1 MEFLKTERL
10 NMTCQFSNKYF
21 QTSNTTSKKTP
32 LIKIP
37 FPPIISASDIVNK
50 RKPSRITSKSPN
62 AFLIYRKAFLDQ
74 FSLLNHNL
82 RMTDVSKLVS
92 AYWKNET
99 EIVKDAYRKIAR
111 EVENELNE
119 KRKTCV
125 PYRVIWKNSKYSSAR
140 KRHHNGKVTKAQ
152 ENKPESIT
160 SKFKATPSTC
170 ENVLYH
176 FIPACPNEFT
186 SNSSEKKNDKEVAP
200 TFDSRDLLDSPES
213 SQGLEL
219 NEPFNEFN
227 EPFNEFNEPFNEF
240 IEPFNEFIDYPACNE
255 NLGLDQ
261 SYLQIMDHSINFNGQ
276 PSESFLVQQD
286 HFVFDGNI
294 QENSFHELELDW
306 YLQNFYLN

>member
-1 MEFLKTERL
+1 MEFLRTEGF
-10 NMTCQFSNKYF
+10 NMTSNKYF
-21 QTSNTTSKKTP
+21 QTSNTTSKITP

-37 FPPIISASDIVNK
+37 FPPIISASDIVKK
-50 RKPSRITSKSPN
+50 RKPSRVKSKSPN
-62 AFLIYRKAFLDQ
+62 AFFIYRKAFLDQ
-74 FSLLNHNL
+74 LSLLNHNL

-200 TFDSRDLLDSPES
+200 TSDSENLCDSSES
-213 SQGLEL
+213 SQSLVL
-219 NEPFNEFN
+219 N
-227 EPFNEFNEPFNEF
+227 
-240 IEPFNEFIDYPACNE
+240 EPFNEFIDYPEYNE
-255 NLGLDQ
+255 NLVLDQ
-261 SYLQIMDHSINFNGQ
+261 SYLQIMDNSTNFNGQ
-276 PSESFLVQQD
+276 PSESFIEQQD
-286 HFVFDGNI
+286 HFIFDGNI
-294 QENSFHELELDW
+294 QEDSFHELELDW
-306 YLQNFYLN
+306 WYLQNFYLN